1 MFDVTIYYKDGRRS
15 MYDHVEG
22 IDHNGPKVGISFLTD
37 FNDRFYK
44 DIPAEEIDSMKV
56 KVTK

>member
-1 MFDVTIYYKDGRRS
+1 MFDVTIYYKDGRLS

-22 IDHNGPKVGISFLTD
+22 IDSNGPTVGISFLTD

-44 DIPAEEIDSMKV
+44 DIPAEEIDRMKV